1 MSQIIGNAAEEQARN
16 YLTTA
21 GLKWLASNYRSRSGE
36 IDLIM
41 RDGNYLVFI
50 EVRAR
55 SSAAYGGALA
65 SITYSKRQKI
75 IKTALH
81 YLSAYKLH
89 EKQAVRF
96 DIVSF
101 EGIPPKLD
109 WIKNA
114 FGADF

>member
-1 MSQIIGNAAEEQARN
+1 MSQTIGYAAEEQARD
-16 YLTTA
+16 YLKTA
-21 GLKWLASNYRSRSGE
+21 GLKWLASNYHSRYGE

-41 RDGNYLVFI
+41 RDDSYLVFI

-81 YLSAYKLH
+81 YLSAHKLH
-89 EKQAVRF
+89 EKQPIRF
-96 DIVSF
+96 DIVSL
-101 EGIPPKLD
+101 EGIPPRMD